1 MNANVNKGG
10 FEQGEGDKVGGCES
24 NAMIA
29 LIVYRKGCPV
39 LKLALFLGC
48 GCVLID
54 PASVSTVSAGSVP
67 TELVGQWLAEDING
81 GGVIDFL
88 QTTLEIN
95 DDGTYAGFAGCNSYT
110 GTFGLSGNEIIFS
123 PPGATRKICV
133 PAVMDQEGKF
143 FEVLKHGLSWRVEDT
158 KLFLSGADSRTALRL
173 VAN

>member
-1 MNANVNKGG
+1 M
-10 FEQGEGDKVGGCES
+10 
-24 NAMIA
+24 
-29 LIVYRKGCPV
+29 

-54 PASVSTVSAGSVP
+54 PASVSTVTADSVP
-67 TELVGQWLAEDING
+67 PALVGRWLAEDIGG

-110 GTFGLSGNEIIFS
+110 GTFGFSGEKITFS
-123 PPGATRKICV
+123 PPGTTRKICV

-143 FEVLKHGLSWRVEDT
+143 FDALKQGLSWKVDDT
-158 KLFLSGADSRTALRL
+158 KLLLAGPDAGTALRL

>member
-1 MNANVNKGG
+1 M
-10 FEQGEGDKVGGCES
+10 
-24 NAMIA
+24 
-29 LIVYRKGCPV
+29 
-39 LKLALFLGC
+39 LKFALFLGC

-54 PASVSTVSAGSVP
+54 PASVSMVAAGSVP
-67 TELVGQWLAEDING
+67 PALVGRWLVEDIGG

-110 GTFGLSGNEIIFS
+110 GTFGLSGDEISFS

-143 FEVLKHGLSWRVEDT
+143 FEVLKRGLSWKVDDT
-158 KLFLSGADSRTALRL
+158 KLFLAGPNAKIGLRL